1 MKHRNTIRLSIIIV
15 GAILI
20 VASVSVV
27 VAYMIRR
34 SPEITNSFVPAK
46 VDCKVIESETKTTVD
61 GKDAVIKTSVTA
73 QNTGNVDAY
82 IRVRVVTYWE
92 DSKGNPVA
100 RTKPEN
106 EFDNGNWKFND
117 AYWIYDATNQTFYHK
132 APVGANDVTKELL
145 KFDSGFNGITLTPES
160 VTQAGKV
167 TFTYY
172 PIVEFIVEGIQGDPD
187 TAVKKSWGVTWDSN
201 VNITDKN

>member
-1 MKHRNTIRLSIIIV
+1 MKHGNIIRLSIIIV

-20 VASVSVV
+20 VASVSVA
-27 VAYMIRR
+27 VAYMIIR

-46 VDCKVIESETKTTVD
+46 IDCQVLETKTITGNV
-61 GKDAVIKTSVTA
+61 VTKTSVTA

-100 RTKPEN
+100 RTRPTN
-106 EFDNGNWKFND
+106 EFGKDWKYND
-117 AYWIYDATNQTFYHK
+117 AAWIYDDRNQTFYHK
-132 APVGANDVTKELL
+132 APVGANDVTAELL
-145 KFDSGFNGITLTPES
+145 KFDSGFNGITLES
-160 VTQAGKV
+160 EDVKQGSV

-172 PIVEFIVEGIQGDPD
+172 PMVEFIVEGIQGDPD
-187 TAVKKSWGVTWDSN
+187 TAVKESWGVTLDSN
-201 VNITDKN
+201 GNITDKN

>member
-1 MKHRNTIRLSIIIV
+1 MKHGNIIRLSIIIV

-20 VASVSVV
+20 VASVSVA
-27 VAYMIRR
+27 VAYMIIR

-46 VDCKVIESETKTTVD
+46 IDCQVLEDKTITGNV
-61 GKDAVIKTSVTA
+61 VTKTSVTA

-100 RTKPEN
+100 RTSPINK
-106 EFDNGNWKFND
+106 FGGDWKFND
-117 AYWIYDATNQTFYHK
+117 AAWIYDDINQTFYHK
-132 APVGANDVTKELL
+132 APVGANDVTAELL
-145 KFDSGFNGITLTPES
+145 KLDSEFKGITLES
-160 VTQAGKV
+160 EDVIQGHV

-172 PIVEFIVEGIQGDPD
+172 PVVEFIVEGIQDAPD
-187 TAVKKSWGVTWDSN
+187 TAVKESWDVTLDSDG
-201 VNITDKN
+201 NITDKN